1 MRVPIDQRMKGAYN
15 TVLEWRAD
23 GDEFLS
29 KDRIYIP

>member
-1 MRVPIDQRMKGAYN
+1 MKGAYN